1 MRRPSFIARQ
11 ARHPTGLL
19 GRLIA
24 RVMEGETAEVN
35 RRAAELL
42 RPQPQDQVLDIGTGH
57 GRTLALLAAGADRGK
72 VVGVDHSPVMCARAA
87 RNNKS
92 LIARGRVQVEQAS
105 SKNLPFGTGSFDAA
119 LSVHTIYFWDPAEPH
134 LAEIARVLRPG
145 GRLVL
150 AFRPAGA
157 PGTEQFPA
165 PVYRFRSAAEV
176 AALLARAGFEV
187 SPVPDGDAGAIVFLT
202 AIRTPAAAVP
212 G

>member
-1 MRRPSFIARQ
+1 MRRPDFIAHQ

-24 RVMEGETAEVN
+24 RVMESETAEVN
-35 RRAAELL
+35 RRAAGLL
-42 RPQPQDQVLDIGTGH
+42 SPRSQDQVLDIGTGH
-57 GRTLALLAAGADRGK
+57 GRTLALLAASADQGQ
-72 VVGVDHSPVMCARAA
+72 VVGIDHSPVMCARAA
-87 RNNKS
+87 RNNRT
-92 LIARGRVQVEQAS
+92 LIARDRVRIEQAS
-105 SKNLPFGTGSFDAA
+105 SKALPFGTGTFDAA

-145 GRLVL
+145 GRFVL

-176 AALLARAGFEV
+176 TALLGRAGFEV
-187 SPVPDGDAGAIVFLT
+187 SLAPDSDAGAIVFLT
-202 AIRTPAAAVP
+202 AIRTPAAVLV
-212 G
+212 